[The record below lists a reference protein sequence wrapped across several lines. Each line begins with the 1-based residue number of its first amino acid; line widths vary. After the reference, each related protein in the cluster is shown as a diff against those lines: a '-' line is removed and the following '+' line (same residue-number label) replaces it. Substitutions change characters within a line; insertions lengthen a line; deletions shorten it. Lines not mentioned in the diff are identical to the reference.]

1 MADTQEQSL
10 GTFTPVDGDYFRAV
24 DDPGGTPISSNVTG
38 TALKEYLKT
47 YNDTLYYGA
56 ANVAYVASNFSVTSS
71 TVLVDVTGLTYTVA
85 SGGIYRFS
93 AYLFIVNAAAGGT
106 KVAISGTATATLI
119 RYRAEFLS
127 ETYVMKSSTALDE
140 AEGETAAHM
149 AVRIEG
155 YINVNAGGTLTVQA
169 AQNASNATAT
179 TVLTGSWFEV
189 DKIGG

>member
-10 GTFTPVDGDYFRAV
+10 GTITPVDGDYFRAV
-24 DDPGGTPISSNVTG
+24 DDPGGTPVSSNVTG

-47 YNDTLYYGA
+47 YNDTLYYGV
-56 ANVAYVASNFSVTSS
+56 ANVKYVTTDFSSASDTTLN
-71 TVLVDVTGLTYTVA
+71 DITGLSYTVV

-106 KVAISGTATATLI
+106 KVAISGTATATSI
-119 RYRAEFLS
+119 RYRVEFLGA
-127 ETYVMKSSTALDE
+127 TYIMKSSTALNE
-140 AEGETAAHM
+140 AEGETADHR

-155 YINVNAGGTLTVQA
+155 YINVNMGGTLTVQA

-179 TVLTGSWFEV
+179 TVLIGSWFEV
-189 DKIGG
+189 DKIG